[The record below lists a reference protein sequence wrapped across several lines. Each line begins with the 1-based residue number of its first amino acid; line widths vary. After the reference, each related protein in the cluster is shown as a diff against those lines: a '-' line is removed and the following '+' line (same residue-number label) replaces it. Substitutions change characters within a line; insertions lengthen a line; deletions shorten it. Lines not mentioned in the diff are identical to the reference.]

1 LESQNINRIQNKK
14 TGIFYGYKIVGICY
28 IVTLIVWG
36 SFNSFGVLFDSLL
49 NEFHWSR
56 AMTSGGFFLCMTMSG
71 VAAIPV
77 GKIVDKF
84 GPRAVMMVCSL
95 LFGGG
100 FILMS
105 QVNAVWQFYLVYGIV
120 IGVGMAGF
128 WVPVLTTVA
137 RWFVRKR
144 GLMVGIVATGTG
156 VGTIIFPPLI
166 NWLISQYQWRL
177 SMVIVGILGLAV
189 GLVLS
194 YFIVRDPAKIGQ
206 YPDGQPGE
214 LKTENNDLTSGI
226 FLREAA
232 GTLQFWLVILIFF
245 SCGFCTYT
253 VLVHLVSH
261 VLTLGISS
269 ATGAF
274 FLSLGGGISII
285 SGILSGITVDKIG
298 IRKSLAIFLFITLAS
313 SVWLILARETWQ
325 FWIFA
330 IIFGFA
336 WGSFPVL
343 ETVIVVW
350 LFGLKANGIILSIID
365 MGLVMGAST
374 GPLAAG
380 YVFDKTGN
388 YYLAFI
394 ITAVLLAAGLLLTV
408 LVRPPRTAQNC

>member
-1 LESQNINRIQNKK
+1 LGNHNPDQIKDTK
-14 TGIFYGYKIVGICY
+14 PGIFYGYKIVGICY
-28 IVTLIVWG
+28 VVTLIVWG

-56 AMTSGGFFLCMTMSG
+56 AMTSGGFFICMTMSG
-71 VAAIPV
+71 LAAIPV

-84 GPRAVMMVCSL
+84 GPRLIMMVCSL
-95 LFGGG
+95 LFGAG

-105 QVNAVWQFYLVYGIV
+105 LINAVWQFYLVYGII

-137 RWFVRKR
+137 RWFFRKR

-166 NWLISQYQWRL
+166 NWLISQYQWRW
-177 SMVIVGILGLAV
+177 SMVIVGIFGLVV

-194 YFIVRDPAKIGQ
+194 YFIIRDPSKIGQ
-206 YPDGQPGE
+206 HPDGE
-214 LKTENNDLTSGI
+214 SVVLKTENNDISKGI
-226 FLREAA
+226 FLKEAA

-253 VLVHLVSH
+253 VLVHLVPH

-274 FLSLGGGISII
+274 FLSLAGGISIV
-285 SGILSGITVDKIG
+285 SGIVTGITVDRIG
-298 IRKSLAIFLFITLAS
+298 IKKSLVIFLIITLAAS
-313 SVWLILARETWQ
+313 IWLIFSRETWQ
-325 FWIFA
+325 FWVFA

-380 YVFDKTGN
+380 YVFDQTGN
-388 YYLAFI
+388 YYFAFI
-394 ITAVLLAAGLLLTV
+394 ITMILLVAGLILTAFV
-408 LVRPPRTAQNC
+408 KPPRNAQN

>member
-1 LESQNINRIQNKK
+1 LENHSIDQIKDNKP
-14 TGIFYGYKIVGICY
+14 GIFYGYKIVGICY

-36 SFNSFGVLFDSLL
+36 SFNSFGVLFDSLV

-56 AMTSGGFFLCMTMSG
+56 AMTSGGFFICMTMSG
-71 VAAIPV
+71 LAAIPV

-84 GPRAVMMVCSL
+84 GPRLIMMVCSL
-95 LFGGG
+95 LFGAG

-105 QVNAVWQFYLVYGIV
+105 LIDAVWQFYLVYGII

-137 RWFVRKR
+137 RWFFRKR

-156 VGTIIFPPLI
+156 VGTIIFPPVI
-166 NWLISQYQWRL
+166 NWMISQYQWRF
-177 SMVIVGILGLAV
+177 SMVIVGIFGLAV

-194 YFIVRDPAKIGQ
+194 YFIIRDPSKVGQ
-206 YPDGQPGE
+206 FPDGQPGE
-214 LKTENNDLTSGI
+214 LKTENNDLIKGI

-253 VLVHLVSH
+253 VLVHLVPH
-261 VLTLGISS
+261 VLTFGISS
-269 ATGAF
+269 TTGAF
-274 FLSLGGGISII
+274 FLSLAGGISIV
-285 SGILSGITVDKIG
+285 SGIVTGITVDRIG
-298 IRKSLAIFLFITLAS
+298 IKKSLVIFLITTLAAS
-313 SVWLILARETWQ
+313 IWLIFSRESWQ
-325 FWIFA
+325 FWVFTV
-330 IIFGFA
+330 IFGFA

-365 MGLVMGAST
+365 MGLVMGGST

-394 ITAVLLAAGLLLTV
+394 ITMILLVAGLILTV
-408 LVRPPRTAQNC
+408 FVKPPKITQN